1 MTDAPPPSAPPP
13 DADPRPARR
22 LRLPAWTARAVFEA
36 VLIVFSV
43 VLALAAN
50 GWVEDRRTAARVED
64 MRGFLAAEIRQNR
77 ASLQSPE
84 LLPHHEDL
92 KRKFGRA
99 AGRQSDPVDEEATR
113 IAMQTLF
120 DTGLHPP
127 ELRDPVWTS
136 VSQGDLIEHMAPE
149 EVFALA
155 EAYKAQ
161 REVEDW
167 TDQAAAAA
175 ISLLDMLDDPR
186 TAKLRLSQMTL
197 LLEDVASRERR
208 LVALYDRALAR
219 LGRKDSATAR
229 RGDAAPATG

>member
-1 MTDAPPPSAPPP
+1 MTDAPPPSAPLP

-43 VLALAAN
+43 VLALAAS
-50 GWVEDRRTAARVED
+50 GWGEDLRTAARVED

-99 AGRQSDPVDEEATR
+99 AGRQADPVDAEATR
-113 IAMQTLF
+113 IAMQSLF

-127 ELRDPVWTS
+127 ELRDAVWTS
-136 VSQGDLIEHMAPE
+136 VSQGDLIEHMAFE
-149 EVFALA
+149 EIFALA

-161 REVEDW
+161 RELEDW
-167 TDQAAAAA
+167 TDQAAEAAL
-175 ISLLDMLDDPR
+175 SLLDMLDDPR
-186 TAKLRLSQMTL
+186 AAKLRLTRMTL

-208 LVALYDRALAR
+208 LIALYDRALAR
-219 LGRKDSATAR
+219 LEGEAPATAR
-229 RGDAAPATG
+229 RGDAAPATR